1 MAMTHNL
8 GAAGDRRFR
17 NLAPAPVPGPVVH
30 RLHRGE
36 TVTVY
41 EWRCGGEDHGSPREE
56 WSDAYEVIVPRRGTF
71 IFQIEG
77 RQIFADRSRAA
88 FLRPGETY
96 RVRHP
101 LPGGDAGSVFRLE
114 ASAGGALLD
123 ELSQGHFLA
132 RSMALDGRGYWL
144 HQKAVRAL
152 RDPAASKLELEE
164 LAVDFVR
171 KAGSQAGQRPGPAD
185 RIAEEYAQRVQ
196 EFIAARY
203 REPLTLAQ
211 VARAVDA
218 SPFHLSRLVKAATG
232 LPIHRMIVR
241 LRLRD
246 ALEQLL
252 ETRESIAFIALAT
265 GFASHSHLTD
275 AFTKEYGMPPS
286 AVRAQRSRRG
296 SPRARP

>member
-1 MAMTHNL
+1 VVQ
-8 GAAGDRRFR
+8 RF
-17 NLAPAPVPGPVVH
+17 
-30 RLHRGE
+30 HRGD
-36 TVTVY
+36 TITLY
-41 EWRCGGEDHGSPREE
+41 EWRCSGEDHGATGDE
-56 WSDAYEVIVPRRGTF
+56 WSDAYEVIVPRWGAF

-77 RQIFADRSRAA
+77 REVFADRSRAA

-114 ASAGGALLD
+114 SPSAAAFMDG
-123 ELSQGHFLA
+123 Q

-144 HQKAVRAL
+144 HRQVMRAL
-152 RDPAASKLELEE
+152 RDPAASRLELEE
-164 LAVDFVR
+164 LAVGFVR
-171 KAGSQAGQRPGPAD
+171 EAVNQAGREPGPAG
-185 RIAEEYAQRVQ
+185 RLAEEYARRVQ
-196 EFIAARY
+196 EVIAARY
-203 REPLTLAQ
+203 REPLTLAE
-211 VARAVDA
+211 VARAVEA

-232 LPIHRMIVR
+232 VPIHRLIVR

-252 ETRESIAFIALAT
+252 ETRESIAAIALAT

-275 AFTKEYGMPPS
+275 AFTREYGMPPS
-286 AVRAQRSRRG
+286 AVRARRPRRG